1 MLLRQNFRNAWRISR
16 WLLILGVLVL
26 MSYALYHNR
35 ADIKQ
40 AFGDANWLWLLVAL
54 LLNLAASLVY
64 VGVWYGCARLLGSRR
79 GYGAALMS
87 LSVAGA
93 ARYIPGGIWPIAG
106 LVFFG
111 PAAGLPRRVMP
122 LLAILAQGV
131 HLLVASLFGVAGL
144 LLALPLLEGSGFVAT
159 PAYFVGLGLLA
170 AFGLLTLLFGPR
182 YLTPPLLYL
191 SKLRIGK
198 NSPDHREDIK
208 IHLRTG
214 ALWLPALPSALFWLL
229 NGIRLWLTILAFGG
243 LNVSW
248 LPYLIWAGAFTTLV
262 SAVFFFVPLGLGIV
276 ESSLALLLGA
286 LLPWPIALGVIA
298 ANRLMRTLNDFIF
311 LGVGLWL
318 YRRLQTSDHKI

>member
-1 MLLRQNFRNAWRISR
+1 MPFTVTAPILSKLSGTRTGFGC
-16 WLLILGVLVL
+16 WL
-26 MSYALYHNR
+26 
-35 ADIKQ
+35 
-40 AFGDANWLWLLVAL
+40 AL
-54 LLNLAASLVY
+54 LLNLIASLVY

-144 LLALPLLEGSGFVAT
+144 LLALPLLEGGGFVPN
-159 PAYFVGLGLLA
+159 PAYFVGLALLA
-170 AFGLLTLLFGPR
+170 ALSLLTLLFGPR

-191 SKLRIGK
+191 IKLRIDK
-198 NSPDHREDIK
+198 KTPDQSEDIK
-208 IHLRTG
+208 IELPTG
-214 ALWLPALPSALFWLL
+214 ALWQPALPSAVFWLL
-229 NGIRLWLTILAFGG
+229 NGVRLWLTILAFGG

-276 ESSLALLLGA
+276 EGSLALLFGA
-286 LLPWPIALGVIA
+286 LLPWPIVLGVIA
-298 ANRLMRTLNDFIF
+298 ANRLMRTANDFIF

-318 YRRLQTSDHKI
+318 YRRSATL